1 MAEIRK
7 VDPRVKQPVKEPV
20 KTPIS
25 TATNVFSPTKS
36 NNYVGNTSGIVT
48 PYNTQFQSEIYN
60 STTQAE
66 QELLKFCT
74 ENPNSPQCIEESC
87 RKNPFSEKC
96 RPELTSG
103 QGAGTFNTLTG
114 VSTLETNNNIDF
126 CLRNPNSPQCKD
138 LYNDGLINTLDGGLD
153 NIYAT
158 SLETPTDCQTP
169 TGLNLNDC
177 EAKHPRP
184 IYDTMDQG
192 KINDPMPTQ
201 APLNQQVGVSNLQEN
216 PITETKVNP
225 LPTLSMYTPET
236 DCDTMLNVENR
247 LKNNLPKE
255 KPKRNFGGDLNQIS
269 KASSGNFF
277 RARNPLGNG
286 LDIYQRSFTNPL
298 EYL

>member
-7 VDPRVKQPVKEPV
+7 VDPRVKQPVKQPI

-25 TATNVFSPTKS
+25 TATSVFSPTKS
-36 NNYVGNTSGIVT
+36 NNYVGNTNGIT
-48 PYNTQFQSEIYN
+48 SPYNNFQSEIYN
-60 STTQAE
+60 SQTEAE
-66 QELLKFCT
+66 QELLRFCT
-74 ENPNSPQCIEESC
+74 KNPNSPQCIEIEC
-87 RKNPFSEKC
+87 NKNPFSEKC

-103 QGAGTFNTLTG
+103 QGAGNFNTQTG

-138 LYNDGLINTLDGGLD
+138 LYNDDLINTLDGGTD

-192 KINDPMPTQ
+192 KINDPMPPQ

-225 LPTLSMYTPET
+225 RPTLSMYTPET

-286 LDIYQRSFTNPL
+286 LDIYQRSFSNPL

>member
-36 NNYVGNTSGIVT
+36 NNYVGNTGGIVT

-74 ENPNSPQCIEESC
+74 ENPNSPQCIEIEC
-87 RKNPFSEKC
+87 NKNPFSEKC

-103 QGAGTFNTLTG
+103 QGAGTFNTQTG

-138 LYNDGLINTLDGGLD
+138 LYNENLINTLDGGTD

-192 KINDPMPTQ
+192 KINDPMPPQ

-225 LPTLSMYTPET
+225 RPTLSMYTPET
-236 DCDTMLNVENR
+236 DCNTMLNVENR

-286 LDIYQRSFTNPL
+286 LDIYQRSFSNPL

>member
-1 MAEIRK
+1 M
-7 VDPRVKQPVKEPV
+7 
-20 KTPIS
+20 
-25 TATNVFSPTKS
+25 
-36 NNYVGNTSGIVT
+36 
-48 PYNTQFQSEIYN
+48 
-60 STTQAE
+60 
-66 QELLKFCT
+66 LKFCT
-74 ENPNSPQCIEESC
+74 KNPNSPQCIEIEC
-87 RKNPFSEKC
+87 NKNPFSEKC

-103 QGAGTFNTLTG
+103 QGAGTFNTQTG

-138 LYNDGLINTLDGGLD
+138 LYNENLINTLDGGTD

-192 KINDPMPTQ
+192 KINDPMPPQ

-225 LPTLSMYTPET
+225 RPTLSMYTPET
-236 DCDTMLNVENR
+236 DCNTMLNVENR

-286 LDIYQRSFTNPL
+286 LDIYQRSFSNPL